1 MLGGSPA
8 LPRPAPRPFLPAAG
22 AEAELQAADPA
33 YKGGIYYIYI
43 SKGLHKQGYVSKDN
57 KNNDLLGVHVLLLD
71 PGVGGVG

>member
-8 LPRPAPRPFLPAAG
+8 LPRPAPRPFLPGAG

-43 SKGLHKQGYVSKDN
+43 CLRLKRIIA
-57 KNNDLLGVHVLLLD
+57 
-71 PGVGGVG
+71 